1 MILDEATATVDLKTE
16 QSIQK
21 LIDRRFQGCTMLV
34 IAHRL
39 QTIINS
45 DKVLLIGDGRKLEF
59 GDPAKL
65 MKDER
70 SLFRKLVDRMQSAG
84 KKV

>member
-1 MILDEATATVDLKTE
+1 
-16 QSIQK
+16 
-21 LIDRRFQGCTMLV
+21 MLV

-45 DKVLLIGDGRKLEF
+45 DKVLVIGDGRKREF
-59 GDPAKL
+59 GNPAKL

-70 SLFRKLVDRMQSAG
+70 SLFRKLVNRMQSTDKQVAG
-84 KKV
+84 V